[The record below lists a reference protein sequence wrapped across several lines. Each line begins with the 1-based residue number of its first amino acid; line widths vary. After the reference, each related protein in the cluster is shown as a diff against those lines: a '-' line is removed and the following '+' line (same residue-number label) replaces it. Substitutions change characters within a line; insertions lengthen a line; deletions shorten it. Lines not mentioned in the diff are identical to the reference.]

1 MGGWYP
7 PGGSRVWNTGCPAV
21 QAQGLPGRR
30 ELDPFYVGPRI
41 DVEGNR
47 TTAEA
52 VDRRAQVPYAEAEGA
67 DPIHYIPCGIPPTP
81 HLHDPKVVS
90 KWR

>member
-7 PGGSRVWNTGCPAV
+7 PGGSRVWNTSCPAV

-30 ELDPFYVGPRI
+30 ELDPLVIDPRI
-41 DVEGNR
+41 DNVGNQ

-52 VDRRAQVPYAEAEGA
+52 VG
-67 DPIHYIPCGIPPTP
+67 
-81 HLHDPKVVS
+81 
-90 KWR
+90 W